1 MKRNSAR
8 LVSEQPLSMEEDVF
22 IRPQRLDEFIG
33 QAKVINKLSMFIKAA
48 KARGEPLDH
57 TLFCGP
63 PGLGKTTLAG
73 VVAHEMGGELKTTT
87 GPAIS
92 RTGDLAAILSS
103 LKPKD
108 VFFIDEIHRLS
119 PQVEEVLYSAMED
132 FFLNIIIGKGPMA
145 RSIRLTLPK
154 FTLIGATTKPT
165 LLSAPLRGRFGIIEQ
180 LEYYSV
186 DELTEIV
193 IRGASVLSI
202 AIEEREAALEIAKRS
217 RGTPRVALRLLKR
230 VRDIAEAQ
238 KKEKVDLRIAKRA
251 LDILGID
258 DEGIDEQERRLL
270 SVLIELFEGGPVG
283 LSTLAAAMSEE
294 ERTIEEIYEPFLLRN
309 GLLERTKVGRIATK
323 RHTNDSA
330 FLILKAL
337 ERERKICASFDDSL

>member
-8 LVSEQPLSMEEDVF
+8 LVSEQPLSMEEDLF

-73 VVAHEMGGELKTTT
+73 VVAREMGGELKTTT

-119 PQVEEVLYSAMED
+119 PQVEEILYSAMED

-186 DELTEIV
+186 DELAEIV

-238 KKEKVDLRIAKRA
+238 KKERVDLRIAKRA

-270 SVLIELFEGGPVG
+270 SVLIELFGGGPVG

-294 ERTIEEIYEPFLLRN
+294 ERTVEEIYEPFLLRN

-323 RHTNDSA
+323 
-330 FLILKAL
+330 KAY
-337 ERERKICASFDDSL
+337 ERLGLPYFRGTREGEENLHLF

>member
-33 QAKVINKLSMFIKAA
+33 QARVINKLSMFIKAA

-294 ERTIEEIYEPFLLRN
+294 ERTIEEIYEPFLLRK

-323 RHTNDSA
+323 
-330 FLILKAL
+330 KAY
-337 ERERKICASFDDSL
+337 ERLGLPYFKGAREGEENLRLF

>member
-33 QAKVINKLSMFIKAA
+33 QARVINKLSMFIKAA

-323 RHTNDSA
+323 
-330 FLILKAL
+330 KAY
-337 ERERKICASFDDSL
+337 ERLGLPYFRGTREGEENLHLF

>member
-8 LVSEQPLSMEEDVF
+8 LVSEQPLSMEEDLF

-73 VVAHEMGGELKTTT
+73 VVAREMGGELKTTT

-323 RHTNDSA
+323 
-330 FLILKAL
+330 KAY
-337 ERERKICASFDDSL
+337 ERLGLPYFKGAREGEENLRLF

>member
-33 QAKVINKLSMFIKAA
+33 QARVINKLSMFIKAA

-73 VVAHEMGGELKTTT
+73 VVAREMGGELKTTT

-202 AIEEREAALEIAKRS
+202 AIEEREAALEMAKRS

-323 RHTNDSA
+323 
-330 FLILKAL
+330 KAY
-337 ERERKICASFDDSL
+337 ERLGLPYFKGAREGEENLRLF

>member
-1 MKRNSAR
+1 M
-8 LVSEQPLSMEEDVF
+8 
-22 IRPQRLDEFIG
+22 
-33 QAKVINKLSMFIKAA
+33 
-48 KARGEPLDH
+48 
-57 TLFCGP
+57 
-63 PGLGKTTLAG
+63 
-73 VVAHEMGGELKTTT
+73 
-87 GPAIS
+87 
-92 RTGDLAAILSS
+92 
-103 LKPKD
+103 
-108 VFFIDEIHRLS
+108 
-119 PQVEEVLYSAMED
+119 
-132 FFLNIIIGKGPMA
+132 
-145 RSIRLTLPK
+145 PK

-323 RHTNDSA
+323 
-330 FLILKAL
+330 KAY
-337 ERERKICASFDDSL
+337 ERLGLPYFKGTREGEENLHLF

>member
-8 LVSEQPLSMEEDVF
+8 LVSEQPLSMEEDLF

-73 VVAHEMGGELKTTT
+73 VVAREMGGELKTTT

-119 PQVEEVLYSAMED
+119 PQVEEILYSAMED

-186 DELTEIV
+186 DELAEIV
-193 IRGASVLSI
+193 IRVASVLSI

-238 KKEKVDLRIAKRA
+238 KKERVDLRIAKRA

-258 DEGIDEQERRLL
+258 DEGIDE
-270 SVLIELFEGGPVG
+270 
-283 LSTLAAAMSEE
+283 
-294 ERTIEEIYEPFLLRN
+294 
-309 GLLERTKVGRIATK
+309 
-323 RHTNDSA
+323 
-330 FLILKAL
+330 
-337 ERERKICASFDDSL
+337 

>member
-33 QAKVINKLSMFIKAA
+33 QARVINKLSMFIKAA

-323 RHTNDSA
+323 
-330 FLILKAL
+330 KAY
-337 ERERKICASFDDSL
+337 ERLGLPNFKGAREGEENLRLF

>member
-8 LVSEQPLSMEEDVF
+8 LVSEQPLSMEEDLF

-73 VVAHEMGGELKTTT
+73 VVAREMGGELKTTT

-119 PQVEEVLYSAMED
+119 PQVEEILYSAMED

-186 DELTEIV
+186 DELAEIV

-238 KKEKVDLRIAKRA
+238 KKERVDLRIAKRA

-270 SVLIELFEGGPVG
+270 SVLIELFGGGPVG

-294 ERTIEEIYEPFLLRN
+294 ERTVEEIYEPFLLRN

-323 RHTNDSA
+323 
-330 FLILKAL
+330 KAY
-337 ERERKICASFDDSL
+337 ERLGLPYFKGAREGEENLRLF

>member
-33 QAKVINKLSMFIKAA
+33 QARVINKLSMFIKAA

-238 KKEKVDLRIAKRA
+238 KKERVDLRIAKRA

-270 SVLIELFEGGPVG
+270 SVLIELFGGGPVG

-294 ERTIEEIYEPFLLRN
+294 ERTVEEIYEPFLLRN

-323 RHTNDSA
+323 
-330 FLILKAL
+330 KAY
-337 ERERKICASFDDSL
+337 ERLGLPYFKGAREGGENLRLF

>member
-33 QAKVINKLSMFIKAA
+33 QARVINKLSMFIKAA

-323 RHTNDSA
+323 
-330 FLILKAL
+330 KAY
-337 ERERKICASFDDSL
+337 ERLGLPYFKGAREGEENLRLF

>member
-33 QAKVINKLSMFIKAA
+33 QARVINKLSMFIKAA

-202 AIEEREAALEIAKRS
+202 VIEEREAALEIAKRS

-323 RHTNDSA
+323 
-330 FLILKAL
+330 KAY
-337 ERERKICASFDDSL
+337 ERLGLPYFKGAREGEENLRLF

>member
-1 MKRNSAR
+1 
-8 LVSEQPLSMEEDVF
+8 
-22 IRPQRLDEFIG
+22 
-33 QAKVINKLSMFIKAA
+33 
-48 KARGEPLDH
+48 
-57 TLFCGP
+57 
-63 PGLGKTTLAG
+63 
-73 VVAHEMGGELKTTT
+73 
-87 GPAIS
+87 
-92 RTGDLAAILSS
+92 
-103 LKPKD
+103 
-108 VFFIDEIHRLS
+108 
-119 PQVEEVLYSAMED
+119 MED

-323 RHTNDSA
+323 
-330 FLILKAL
+330 KAY
-337 ERERKICASFDDSL
+337 ERLGLPYFKGAREGEENLRLF

>member
-8 LVSEQPLSMEEDVF
+8 LVSEQPLSMEEDLF

-73 VVAHEMGGELKTTT
+73 VVAREMGGELKTTT

-119 PQVEEVLYSAMED
+119 PQVEEILYSAMED

-186 DELTEIV
+186 DELAEIV

-238 KKEKVDLRIAKRA
+238 KKERVDLRIAKRA

-270 SVLIELFEGGPVG
+270 SVLIELFGGGPVG

-323 RHTNDSA
+323 
-330 FLILKAL
+330 KAY
-337 ERERKICASFDDSL
+337 ERLGLPYFRGTREGEENLHLF

>member
-8 LVSEQPLSMEEDVF
+8 LVSEQPLSMEEDLF

-73 VVAHEMGGELKTTT
+73 VVAREMGGELKTTT

-119 PQVEEVLYSAMED
+119 PQVEEILYSAMED

-186 DELTEIV
+186 DELAEIV

-238 KKEKVDLRIAKRA
+238 KKERVDLGIAKRA

-270 SVLIELFEGGPVG
+270 SVLVELFGGGPVG

-294 ERTIEEIYEPFLLRN
+294 ERTVEEIYEPFLLRN

-323 RHTNDSA
+323 
-330 FLILKAL
+330 KAY
-337 ERERKICASFDDSL
+337 ERIGLPYFKGTREGEENLHLF

>member
-323 RHTNDSA
+323 
-330 FLILKAL
+330 KAY
-337 ERERKICASFDDSL
+337 ERLGLPYFKGAREGEENLRLF

>member
-1 MKRNSAR
+1 
-8 LVSEQPLSMEEDVF
+8 MEEDVF

-33 QAKVINKLSMFIKAA
+33 QARVINKLSMFIKAA

-323 RHTNDSA
+323 
-330 FLILKAL
+330 KAY
-337 ERERKICASFDDSL
+337 ERLGLPYFKGAREGEENLRLF

>member
-33 QAKVINKLSMFIKAA
+33 QARVINKLSMFIKAA

-119 PQVEEVLYSAMED
+119 PQVEEILYSAMED

-323 RHTNDSA
+323 
-330 FLILKAL
+330 KAY
-337 ERERKICASFDDSL
+337 ERLGLPYFKGTREGEENLHLF

>member
-8 LVSEQPLSMEEDVF
+8 LVSEQPLSMEEDLF

-73 VVAHEMGGELKTTT
+73 VVAREMGGELKTTT

-119 PQVEEVLYSAMED
+119 PQVEEILYSAMED

-186 DELTEIV
+186 DELAEIV

-238 KKEKVDLRIAKRA
+238 KKERVDLRIAKRA

-270 SVLIELFEGGPVG
+270 SVLIELFGGGPVG

-323 RHTNDSA
+323 
-330 FLILKAL
+330 KAY
-337 ERERKICASFDDSL
+337 ERLGLPYFKGTREGEENLHLF

>member
-33 QAKVINKLSMFIKAA
+33 QARVINKLSMFIKAA

-283 LSTLAAAMSEE
+283 LSALAAAMSEE

-323 RHTNDSA
+323 
-330 FLILKAL
+330 KAY
-337 ERERKICASFDDSL
+337 ERLGLPYFKGAREGEENLRLF

>member
-8 LVSEQPLSMEEDVF
+8 LVSEQPLSMEEDLF

-73 VVAHEMGGELKTTT
+73 VVAREMGGELKTTT

-119 PQVEEVLYSAMED
+119 PQVEEILYSAMED

-186 DELTEIV
+186 DELAEIV

-238 KKEKVDLRIAKRA
+238 KKERVDLRIAKRA

-270 SVLIELFEGGPVG
+270 SVLIELFGGGPVG

-294 ERTIEEIYEPFLLRN
+294 ERTVEEIYEPFLLRN

-323 RHTNDSA
+323 
-330 FLILKAL
+330 KAY
-337 ERERKICASFDDSL
+337 ERLGLPYFKGTREGEENLHLF

>member
-8 LVSEQPLSMEEDVF
+8 LVSEQPLSMEEDLF

-73 VVAHEMGGELKTTT
+73 VVAREMGGELKTTT

-119 PQVEEVLYSAMED
+119 PQVEEILYSAMED

-186 DELTEIV
+186 DELAEIV

-270 SVLIELFEGGPVG
+270 SVLIELFGGGPVG

-294 ERTIEEIYEPFLLRN
+294 ERTVEEIYEPFLLRN

-323 RHTNDSA
+323 
-330 FLILKAL
+330 KAY
-337 ERERKICASFDDSL
+337 ERLGLPYFKGTREGEENLHLF

>member
-33 QAKVINKLSMFIKAA
+33 QARVINKLSMFIKAA

-323 RHTNDSA
+323 
-330 FLILKAL
+330 KAY
-337 ERERKICASFDDSL
+337 ERLGLPYFKGTREGEENLHLF